1 MGEGVGMAMV
11 LAPLL
16 AMSFLGDRGVMVRMM
31 VASSGCRVLVGGA
44 IGVVIF
50 SCTGIVGG

>member
-1 MGEGVGMAMV
+1 MLVV
-11 LAPLL
+11 LL

-31 VASSGCRVLVGGA
+31 VVSSGCRVLVGDA

>member
-1 MGEGVGMAMV
+1 MLVV
-11 LAPLL
+11 LL
-16 AMSFLGDRGVMVRMM
+16 AMSFLGDRGVKVRMM
-31 VASSGCRVLVGGA
+31 VVSSGCRVLVGGA